1 VTTPRLIGGRH
12 VRVRHVDNLP
22 CWVLEYEDV
31 DALLDDAIAH
41 DTPAPYGAVLWHSS
55 EVASRWITTHL
66 RAGQRVVDVG
76 TGNGLCAL
84 VAAHLDAEVV
94 ALDVDPHVLDLVD
107 GAAQAQGVDVTT
119 QLFDVFADA
128 AVPDCDLVVVADVLY
143 EPELAQAVA
152 RCVKRAHDAGA
163 AVLVVDPQRYAR
175 AVFLDALQQQGAD
188 VAFVDE
194 TYTFDDGEQVI
205 GVLHWS

>member
-1 VTTPRLIGGRH
+1 MTTPRVIGGRH
-12 VRVRHVDNLP
+12 VRVRHVEDMP

-55 EVASRWITTHL
+55 EVASRWLLGQVT
-66 RAGQRVVDVG
+66 AGQRVVDLG

-84 VAAHLDAEVV
+84 VAAHLDAEVT

-107 GAAQAQGVDVTT
+107 GAARAQGVDVAT
-119 QLFDVFADA
+119 QLFDVFAQQS
-128 AVPDCDLVVVADVLY
+128 VPSCDLLVVADVLY
-143 EPELAQAVA
+143 EPELATAVA
-152 RCVKRAHDAGA
+152 KCVWQAHQAGA
-163 AVLVVDPQRYAR
+163 SVLVVDPQRYAR
-175 AVFLDALQQQGAD
+175 AVFLDALHQLGAD
-188 VAFVDE
+188 VDFVDE
-194 TYTFDDGEQVI
+194 NHTFDDGDQVI